1 MRISMLQHNS
11 LPEQHQNQ
19 LSLIFSSLK
28 LSQLLRAAGIR
39 KSYGVSSF
47 VVFQIIFQLVFQ
59 GRNLFRLLE
68 GSRAESLPGKD
79 VVYRFLNDSRYNWR
93 RFYQLLSLKMV
104 GRFEKLTSAQRIR
117 VFIVD
122 DSVMER
128 ERSKKVELLARVFD
142 HVSGRFVRG
151 YTLLTLGWSD
161 GFSFAPLDFTLM
173 SSAKAKNRLCE
184 MREDLDKRS
193 VGYKRRLEAMSPKP
207 DTVVQMLERALKGGF
222 SADYV
227 LMDSWFTH
235 APLLQKLRDKELHVI
250 GMVKELKQRYL
261 FEGKSLSLREL
272 YARVPKNPKAEILG
286 SVRVHTPSGLALKVV
301 FVQNRNN
308 RREWLA
314 ILTTDL
320 SLETTE
326 VVRIYG
332 MRWSIET
339 FFKMAKSHLK
349 LGTEFQGR
357 SFDMMVSHTTI
368 VFTRYLILEWERRE
382 NNDERSLGG
391 LFYLFADEVMD
402 LDLKTALRQLMT
414 FVLNLLPNKPE
425 NNESLSQ
432 LQKWIA
438 ALPSYIKALFPQLGC
453 ES

>member
-1 MRISMLQHNS
+1 M
-11 LPEQHQNQ
+11 
-19 LSLIFSSLK
+19 
-28 LSQLLRAAGIR
+28 
-39 KSYGVSSF
+39 
-47 VVFQIIFQLVFQ
+47 
-59 GRNLFRLLE
+59 
-68 GSRAESLPGKD
+68 D
-79 VVYRFLNDSRYNWR
+79 
-93 RFYQLLSLKMV
+93 
-104 GRFEKLTSAQRIR
+104 
-117 VFIVD
+117 
-122 DSVMER
+122 R

-161 GFSFAPLDFTLM
+161 GYSFAPLDFTLM
-173 SSAKAKNRLCE
+173 SSAKVKNRLCE

-193 VGYKRRLEAMSPKP
+193 VGYKRRMEAISPKP
-207 DTVVQMLERALKGGF
+207 DAVVQMLERALKAGF

-235 APLLQKLRDKELHVI
+235 APLLQKLMDKKLHVI

-261 FEGKSLSLREL
+261 FEGKSFSLREL
-272 YARVPKNPKAEILG
+272 YAKVPKNSKAEILG
-286 SVRVHTPSGLALKVV
+286 SIRVQTPSGLALKIV

-320 SLETTE
+320 SLENAE

-357 SFDMMVSHTTI
+357 SFDMMISHTTI
-368 VFTRYLILEWERRE
+368 VFSRYLILEWERRE

-402 LDLKTALRQLMT
+402 LDLKTALRQLMA

-425 NNESLSQ
+425 NYESLSQ
-432 LQKWIA
+432 LHKWISE
-438 ALPSYIKALFPQLGC
+438 LPSYIKGLFAQLGC